1 MADMTVYRGNAQ
13 ASAAKAVDLD
23 TRGCALYNRGAA
35 ARNLDEIEKGRGLV
49 RDAKDAYT
57 KALND
62 LMLLMKFDKSETF
75 LASYDRDAK
84 QYLARMEKLKSMLE
98 AADAPVAEAGFAG
111 GGGGGGS
118 GGGGGAHGRGGG
130 GGGGADDEKAKFKDA
145 LASTILT
152 ERPNVPWA
160 EIAGLDEAV
169 KTLKQIV
176 TMPRKFPQLF
186 QGENKPFTTALFYG
200 PPGTGKTQLA
210 KAVVSARALAR
221 GSGVPSNRGRFAVEL
236 GPEILLI

>member
-35 ARNLDEIEKGRGLV
+35 SKNLDEIERGRGLV

-75 LASYDRDAK
+75 LASYDRDAR

-98 AADAPVAEAGFAG
+98 AADAPVAEAGYAG
-111 GGGGGGS
+111 GGGGA
-118 GGGGGAHGRGGG
+118 GGGGAHGRGGG
-130 GGGGADDEKAKFKDA
+130 GGGAEDEKAKFKDA

-210 KAVVSARALAR
+210 KAVVSGAPANGQPPGRPCAGRPRAASR
-221 GSGVPSNRGRFAVEL
+221 P
-236 GPEILLI
+236 PP